1 MTLHL
6 PTSTSTANSTVTST
20 AQSRPTASRAR
31 LGLIHSLIACIA
43 MAFLVAAPLHAAA
56 RGAAKAYVIG
66 QLSGPLAAGLEL
78 HLDDLELPE
87 APLAEEADGTPAATD
102 DVLEINAPLVVAGS
116 SVSTLGDDSRSV
128 LRQAFAEGWPIAIVD
143 SSAEQIN
150 QLHEIAGSGQVYEV
164 AAGGSAPEAFAFV
177 RRADGGY
184 AQRSADAVGN
194 DTFQASLR
202 EERALGLI
210 QWLTD
215 SRAGASPAA
224 AKTTSR
230 ATASPKADS
239 TEPAELDQLVSA
251 WTDTRTFYYSSGSAQ
266 STFQCV
272 QEVWQAYQVSTQN
285 DFYYLDQ
292 ICNFS
297 PANTYVVRGKK
308 LETPTIFSNED
319 WDEVNWS
326 NTDDYCIPSSNS
338 GKPWTACDYNK
349 YATQYHINLQPFA
362 ADGTSTIPSS
372 LLTLIQENPQ
382 TTSENSTATHGVTWS
397 IGGQVVAGS
406 AGASASVSAGVQV
419 ENSTTTTIPAYTIQN
434 QSLTG
439 TQNAEWNYNLAAVTY
454 IDDVCTNTMNEPQ
467 DIQIQTFETEQ
478 DLIWQ
483 VQPGYRTSAGFD
495 GTFKVQLNFSAQL
508 TESTMYVDEK
518 GSTGVT
524 NLSDCNV
531 AGCSCEIVQSSTTP
545 SLGAVILSIP
555 VPSTDYTG

>member
-1 MTLHL
+1 MTHRSVHL
-6 PTSTSTANSTVTST
+6 TTTSLLPASAQSGDRRSLLILLVCCTLAALMTVTLS
-20 AQSRPTASRAR
+20 
-31 LGLIHSLIACIA
+31 
-43 MAFLVAAPLHAAA
+43 
-56 RGAAKAYVIG
+56 AKESVETTSAYVIG
-66 QLSGPLAAGLEL
+66 ELTGPLAAGLDL
-78 HLDDLELPE
+78 HLDDLDLPQ
-87 APLAEEADGTPAATD
+87 APLTEEADGTAAAKD
-102 DVLEINAPLVVAGS
+102 DDIEISAPWVVAGTT
-116 SVSTLGDDSRSV
+116 VSTLGNDSQSV
-128 LRQAFAEGWPIAIVD
+128 LRQAFAEGWPIAIIDSTVD
-143 SSAEQIN
+143 QIN
-150 QLHEIAGSGQVYEV
+150 RLHEITGSGQVYDV
-164 AAGGSAPEAFAFV
+164 APGDEAPEAFAFV
-177 RRADGGY
+177 LRADGGY
-184 AQRSADAVGN
+184 AQRSADAVGS

-210 QWLTD
+210 RWLIEAR
-215 SRAGASPAA
+215 SGASPAA
-224 AKTTSR
+224 VRTTTR
-230 ATASPKADS
+230 TTASPKADS

-285 DFYYLDQ
+285 DYYYLDQ

-308 LETPTIFSNED
+308 LKTPTLFSNED

-349 YATQYHINLQPFA
+349 YATQYHINLQPYA

-406 AGASASVSAGVQV
+406 SGASASVSAGVQV

-439 TQNAEWNYNLAAVTY
+439 TQNAEWNYTLAAVTY

-531 AGCSCEIVQSSTTP
+531 AGCSCSIVQSSTTP
-545 SLGAVILSIP
+545 SLGEVILSIP